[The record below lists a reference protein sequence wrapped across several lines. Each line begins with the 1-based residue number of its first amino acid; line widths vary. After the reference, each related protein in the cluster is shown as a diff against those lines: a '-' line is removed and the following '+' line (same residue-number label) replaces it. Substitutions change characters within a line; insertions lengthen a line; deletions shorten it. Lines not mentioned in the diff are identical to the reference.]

1 MRVARVYVDQALSSQ
16 NTFTLTDDAAHYL
29 SRVLRIRAGDLCRL
43 FNGRDGEFEATVISA
58 DNSSVVVE
66 TGANCENHSNPV
78 IEINLGLGLSRGE
91 RMDYAIQKSTELGV
105 SSITPLFSDRCEV
118 KLKPERLENR
128 INHWRKVAISACEQS
143 GRSEIP
149 SITLPRNLSD
159 WIISERKNFSL
170 MLDQSGDTDL
180 GELNKQTP
188 VDLTIGPE
196 GGFSTKEIALARAS
210 DFSIVRL
217 GSRILR
223 TETAPVVALSILQFL
238 WGSL

>member
-1 MRVARVYVDQALSSQ
+1 MRVARIYVDQALSSQ
-16 NTFTLTDDAAHYL
+16 SAITLTDEAGHYL
-29 SRVLRIRAGDLCRL
+29 SRVLRIRAGARCRV
-43 FNGRDGEFEATVISA
+43 FNGRDGEFEATVISI
-58 DNSSVVVE
+58 DGSGVVIE
-66 TGANCENHSNPV
+66 TGANCENDSNPA

-105 SSITPLFSDRCEV
+105 TSITPLFSDRCEV
-118 KLKPERLENR
+118 KLKPARVENR

-149 SITLPRNLSD
+149 SINPPCNLSD
-159 WIISERKNFSL
+159 WIKSDRENFCL
-170 MLDQSGDTDL
+170 LLDRSGDTNLDK
-180 GELNKQTP
+180 LNKQTAI
-188 VDLTIGPE
+188 DLTIGPE
-196 GGFSTKEIALARAS
+196 GGFSTEEIALARAS
-210 DFSIVRL
+210 NFSIVRL